1 MSMSTDSPSSL
12 HPQPQPRISRSP
24 GGNRLSTVLANS
36 PLSSPASS
44 VHAPVASV
52 PLRDEPG
59 RDGAMSMDRTN
70 SALSTTST
78 SSLPPR
84 PLPRRRSTDASGGLD
99 YYWSSLAGA
108 GASSSSSSLALSL
121 ASPGAGSAMAL
132 SPPGGNASLSGS
144 PSATGLKQVRSH
156 GNLGINAGGGR
167 QNSDGGY
174 FGYGQQ
180 THLGAPQRPNYNRAD
195 SGSSTDSQNP
205 NPNYISSPLSISG
218 NRPLAADHLASSPG
232 AWSATSN
239 YSKSATSG
247 LSVAGYDLQQRQWS
261 YTTDESSSSDSQ
273 YSPVSYRK
281 KLDEPTQD
289 SSAQDRRWEV
299 RSSAQSGTTYVPDKE
314 DTSDVPPPKPQP
326 QMQDKDWEKTPREAE
341 VEQFTTPTAAAWQ
354 ERPDLR
360 PPQFVFAAGDR
371 AGERLS
377 PGSSSSH
384 THTQGRGTPVT
395 ATSSA
400 SRYTPTNPPS
410 SARPSS
416 PYIHTPQSAG
426 NPTGPSAHFAANRE
440 TPRSAP
446 AWKSEFEQ
454 SGKSA
459 EGEEEDTVK
468 GRNRRTLPAV
478 APSSSTDLAGI
489 MNGDQADQPILV
501 FPVTSEPEPINKSL
515 PTITHTPHSP
525 FPSPPPKDDRPPTKT
540 NLSSSSLA
548 SSSSSLSAPPARPD
562 RSPSRGTA
570 PTSTFI
576 TSPSISELTE
586 MLGGAI
592 DEIGL
597 IDSRDTPPPTI
608 SAPPKNAGSVASD
621 SNSSASSGLEKRPQM
636 SLDTDVSGDGK
647 GLEPPAELVNKGEK
661 DPITPTSLPQRGMS
675 LSASED
681 AEEQGQAGMGVAST
695 LPASSTHTSPSD
707 YHSPLPE
714 HPSLPGGT
722 VNYPPLPRPWPSAM
736 QTTQIKS
743 LASPGARA
751 LAYARAINE
760 LSRGDTG
767 LGWWCTNMQ
776 GEMNRP
782 ISGSRAPNMRKL
794 KMGSVN
800 SAGGGGGLVI
810 SEPSNFVQGTPVS
823 PSAPPMLDL
832 APVNPHPRNVS
843 TGSEFPMRADSYSA
857 REISQRVVD
866 PTDQPTALPANLP
879 YPQVQQAAAN
889 NPGFNGGGG
898 LRPSQSMQSVSSF
911 TSGKKGFFSA
921 IRKGGSKKE
930 SMSLGPPTSSPIA
943 TSPGG
948 GSVGKKDIRG
958 LPISAPR
965 AGTASPQKSG
975 AESPGGLQAPRV
987 QASISPMGPR
997 GPRSAVSPKAS
1008 SPSQSPSREHHGRS
1022 SLDTGLARM
1031 MPPPVLG
1038 RGEREGRGSL
1048 DGGVVVIG
1056 KERQMPITAPS
1067 PLSAGSG
1074 AGGVSGIDDIRTM
1087 VDVLPHVEKSVLR
1100 AYLVNN
1106 GDDQM
1111 RALGAY
1117 LEDERHG
1124 TVRY

>member
-1 MSMSTDSPSSL
+1 MASDSPSTL
-12 HPQPQPRISRSP
+12 HPHAHTPAHARITRSP
-24 GGNRLSTVLANS
+24 AGNRLSTVLAS
-36 PLSSPASS
+36 GPVPSSPSS

-52 PLRDEPG
+52 PLRDELD
-59 RDGAMSMDRTN
+59 RDGGMAMDRTS

-78 SSLPPR
+78 SSSLPPR

-121 ASPGAGSAMAL
+121 ASPSGSSTMAL
-132 SPPGGNASLSGS
+132 SPPSMNGSLSGS
-144 PSATGLKQVRSH
+144 PNATGLKQVRSH
-156 GNLGINAGGGR
+156 GNLGVNGGR
-167 QNSDGGY
+167 HNSDGGY
-174 FGYGQQ
+174 FGYGQ
-180 THLGAPQRPNYNRAD
+180 D
-195 SGSSTDSQNP
+195 SASSTDSQGP
-205 NPNYISSPLSISG
+205 HQNYISSPLSISDS
-218 NRPLAADHLASSPG
+218 RPLAADHLASSPG
-232 AWSATSN
+232 GWSATSS

-247 LSVAGYDLQQRQWS
+247 LSVAGFDLQQRQWS

-281 KLDEPTQD
+281 KLSEPALQQD
-289 SSAQDRRWEV
+289 SPTSAQDRRWQV
-299 RSSAQSGTTYVPDKE
+299 RSSAQSGATYVPDKE
-314 DTSDVPPPKPQP
+314 ELSDIPPPRTQT

-360 PPQFVFAAGDR
+360 PPQFVFASGS
-371 AGERLS
+371 GERLS

-416 PYIHTPQSAG
+416 PYVRTPQSAG
-426 NPTGPSAHFAANRE
+426 TAPVPSSSHFAASRE

-446 AWKSEFEQ
+446 AWKSEFEE
-454 SGKSA
+454 SGGSA
-459 EGEEEDTVK
+459 EGGEDDTVK

-489 MNGDQADQPILV
+489 MNGNQADQPILV
-501 FPVTSEPEPINKSL
+501 FPVTSEPGPINKSL

-525 FPSPPPKDDRPPTKT
+525 FPSPPSKDSTPATKN

-570 PTSTFI
+570 PTASFI
-576 TSPSISELTE
+576 SSPSISELTE

-608 SAPPKNAGSVASD
+608 SAPAKDGSSGSSD
-621 SNSSASSGLEKRPQM
+621 GNSSGSTGLKTKPQM
-636 SLDTDVSGDGK
+636 SLDTDVARDGTA
-647 GLEPPAELVNKGEK
+647 LEPPAELVNKGEK
-661 DPITPTSLPQRGMS
+661 GPITPTSLPQRGRS
-675 LSASED
+675 LVAGED
-681 AEEQGQAGMGVAST
+681 ATSEEGRPGMGVAST
-695 LPASSTHTSPSD
+695 LPASPTPTSPSD
-707 YHSPLPE
+707 YHSPLPD
-714 HPSLPGGT
+714 HAPLPGGPI
-722 VNYPPLPRPWPSAM
+722 NYPPLPRPWPPAM
-736 QTTQIKS
+736 QTTGIKS
-743 LASPGARA
+743 LNSPGARA

-760 LSRGDTG
+760 LSHGDTG
-767 LGWWCTNMQ
+767 LRWWCSNMQ
-776 GEMNRP
+776 GEINRP

-794 KMGSVN
+794 QMGSVG
-800 SAGGGGGLVI
+800 SAGGGGGGGGLVI

-832 APVNPHPRNVS
+832 APINPHPRNVS
-843 TGSEFPMRADSYSA
+843 SGSEFPMRADSYTA

-879 YPQVQQAAAN
+879 YPQVQQAAN
-889 NPGFNGGGG
+889 NPGFSGGGG

-930 SMSLGPPTSSPIA
+930 SMSLGPPSSSPVATSS
-943 TSPGG
+943 G

-965 AGTASPQKSG
+965 PGTASPQKSG

-997 GPRSAVSPKAS
+997 GPRSAGSPKTS
-1008 SPSQSPSREHHGRS
+1008 SPTQSPSREHQGRN

-1031 MPPPVLG
+1031 MPPPPALG
-1038 RGEREGRGSL
+1038 RGDREGRGSL

-1056 KERQMPITAPS
+1056 KDRSMGTTAPS
-1067 PLSAGSG
+1067 PLSAGTSSG
-1074 AGGVSGIDDIRTM
+1074 VGVGGASGIDDIRTM
-1087 VDVLPHVEKSVLR
+1087 VDVLPQVEKSVLR
-1100 AYLVNN
+1100 AYLANN
-1106 GDDQM
+1106 GGDQM

-1124 TVRY
+1124 TIRY